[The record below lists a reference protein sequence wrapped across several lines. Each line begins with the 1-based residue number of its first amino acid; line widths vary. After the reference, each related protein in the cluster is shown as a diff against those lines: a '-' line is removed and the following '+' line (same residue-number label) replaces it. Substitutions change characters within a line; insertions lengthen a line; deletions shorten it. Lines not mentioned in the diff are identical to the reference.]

1 MQDSSKGPL
10 AHPFLQNGFRPF
22 FLLGALYSV
31 TNLLIWGGFFAG
43 HRPPPTF
50 MLDPVQWHAHEM
62 VFGYTIAIVSGFLLT
77 AVANWTGRNPAG
89 PMHLA
94 GLAALWLAGRV
105 VMQFDLGL
113 PETVIILVEGSFILA
128 LALTLSL
135 PLLKSW
141 NKRNFVFLVLLSIL
155 LACDTTFLVTKD
167 SPPLYVAV
175 MIIVAMISL
184 IGGRVIPS
192 FTVAALHQRGEKARQ
207 VPQEKLDILALLSL
221 ALVILAFVFADEE
234 GTFLAGASFFSAIIH
249 ALRMRRYH
257 THRILRD
264 PMALILHIG
273 YGWVIAGLILTGF
286 SALGSVP
293 FPTSLHAFTAG
304 AIGSMTLGMMSRVPL
319 AHTGRTVRAT
329 RLTILSFILLQGS
342 ALMRV
347 LGPIMDPDNTVN
359 WIMGSAT
366 LWAFCFA
373 FYILAYTPI
382 LWKPELE
389 RQGA

>member
-1 MQDSSKGPL
+1 MQKSSTGIS

-43 HRPPPTF
+43 HRPPPAF
-50 MLDPVQWHAHEM
+50 LLDPVSWHAHEM
-62 VFGYTIAIVSGFLLT
+62 IFGFTIAIVAGFLLT

-94 GLAALWLAGRV
+94 GLSLLWLAGRV
-105 VMQFDLGL
+105 VMHFDLGL
-113 PETVIILVEGSFILA
+113 PEMAIFLVEGSFILA

-141 NKRNFVFLVLLSIL
+141 NQRNFVFLVLLTIL
-155 LACDTTFLVTKD
+155 LACDMTFLVTKEFT
-167 SPPLYVAV
+167 SLYVAV
-175 MIIVAMISL
+175 MIVVAMISL

-192 FTVAALHQRGEKARQ
+192 FTVAALHQRGKKAKQ
-207 VPQEKLDILALLSL
+207 VAQERLDISAILSLVLIILAL
-221 ALVILAFVFADEE
+221 VFTGPE
-234 GTFLAGASFFSAIIH
+234 GMFLAVVSFLSATLH
-249 ALRMRRYH
+249 ALRMRHYH
-257 THRILRD
+257 THRILGD

-286 SALGSVP
+286 SALGTLP
-293 FPTSLHAFTAG
+293 FQISLHALTAG

-347 LGPIMDPDNTVN
+347 LGPIMNPDNTVN

-373 FYILAYTPI
+373 FYILAYAPI

-389 RQGA
+389 RRAA

>member
-1 MQDSSKGPL
+1 MQESSHSVL
-10 AHPFLQNGFRPF
+10 THPFLRNGFRPF

-50 MLDPVQWHAHEM
+50 MLDPIQWHAHEM
-62 VFGYTIAIVSGFLLT
+62 VFGFTIAIVAGFLLT

-94 GLAALWLAGRV
+94 GLCALWLAGRV
-105 VMQFDLGL
+105 VMHFDLGL
-113 PETVIILVEGSFILA
+113 PETVIILIESSFILA
-128 LALTLSL
+128 LALTLSF

-141 NKRNFVFLVLLSIL
+141 NKRNFVFLILLSVL
-155 LACDTTFLVTKD
+155 LACDMTFLVTKK
-167 SPPLYVAV
+167 STSLYISV
-175 MIIVAMISL
+175 MIIIAMISL

-192 FTVAALHQRGEKARQ
+192 FTVAALHQRGEKAKQ
-207 VPQEKLDILALLSL
+207 VPQEKLDILAVLSL
-221 ALVILAFVFADEE
+221 ALIILALAFTGKE
-234 GTFLAGASFFSAIIH
+234 GMFLAIASFLSAVIH
-249 ALRMRRYH
+249 ALRMRHYH
-257 THRILRD
+257 TLRILGD

-273 YGWVIAGLILTGF
+273 YSWVIVGLILTGF
-286 SALGSVP
+286 SALGSLP
-293 FPTSLHAFTAG
+293 FPISLHAFTAG

-319 AHTGRTVRAT
+319 AHTGRSVRAT
-329 RLTILSFILLQGS
+329 KLAILSFILLQGS

-347 LGPIMDPDNTVN
+347 FGLILMPDHTVN

-373 FYILAYTPI
+373 FYILVYTPV
-382 LWKPELE
+382 LWKPPA
-389 RQGA
+389 R

>member
-1 MQDSSKGPL
+1 MQDSCKSPT
-10 AHPFLQNGFRPF
+10 AHPFLRNGFRPF

-50 MLDPVQWHAHEM
+50 MLDPIQWHAHEM
-62 VFGYTIAIVSGFLLT
+62 VFGFTIAIVAGFLLT

-94 GLAALWLAGRV
+94 GLSLLWLAGRV

-113 PETVIILVEGSFILA
+113 PEIAIILIEGSFILA
-128 LALTLSL
+128 LALTLSF

-155 LACDTTFLVTKD
+155 LACDMTFLVTKENP
-167 SPPLYVAV
+167 SLYVAV
-175 MIIVAMISL
+175 MIIVALISL

-221 ALVILAFVFADEE
+221 ALIILVLIFE
-234 GTFLAGASFFSAIIH
+234 GKEGMFLAGASFVSAIIH
-249 ALRMRRYH
+249 AMRMRHYH
-257 THRILRD
+257 THRILGD

-273 YGWVIAGLILTGF
+273 YIWVIAGLILTGF
-286 SALGSVP
+286 SALGLVS
-293 FPTSLHAFTAG
+293 FPIALHAFTAG

-329 RLTILSFILLQGS
+329 RLTLLSFILLQGS

-347 LGPIMDPDNTVN
+347 FGLILVPEHTVN

-366 LWAFCFA
+366 LWAFCYA

-382 LWKPELE
+382 LWKPELA
-389 RQGA
+389 RRGV